1 LSHTRENCLLFAC
14 LDIIAQLNAFVKTF
28 FEKNQ
33 SFFGFFELTKDI
45 RRVIICRTKI

>member
-14 LDIIAQLNAFVKTF
+14 LDIIAQLDAFVKPF

-33 SFFGFFELTKDI
+33 SFFDFFMLTKGI
-45 RRVIICRTKI
+45 YRVII